1 MPYGFDFLT
10 QWMEHGHVHAEA
22 VPPADA
28 RNPERLI
35 SKLTAART
43 LRQLRAKAGLSQQQ
57 LAQKLELTLPD
68 VIAIEIGESDCLRTL
83 QVAERARR
91 LLGER

>member
-1 MPYGFDFLT
+1 MPHGFDFLT
-10 QWMEHGHVHAEA
+10 QWMEHAH
-22 VPPADA
+22 ADA
-28 RNPERLI
+28 APALESHSPERLI
-35 SKLTAART
+35 SKLTAARE

-57 LAQKLELTLPD
+57 LAQRLELSLPD

-91 LLGER
+91 LLGAR